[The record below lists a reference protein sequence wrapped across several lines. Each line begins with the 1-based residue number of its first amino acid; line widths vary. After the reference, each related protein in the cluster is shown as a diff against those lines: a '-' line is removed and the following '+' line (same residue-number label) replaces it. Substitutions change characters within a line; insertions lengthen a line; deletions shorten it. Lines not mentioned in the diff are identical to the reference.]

1 MCVLPVQR
9 QALHFD
15 HPPRRFAVS
24 VQRMPQGKAI
34 PMTQKYRGIIP
45 PIVTPLADRDR
56 LDVDGFG
63 RLIEHVLAGGV
74 HGIFVLG
81 TTGEG
86 PSLSH
91 HLQREVVSRA
101 CDFVAGRVPVLIGIT
116 DPSFFESI
124 SLATHACDAGAT
136 AVVLAPPY
144 YFPAG
149 QEELLE
155 YLQELIPGLPLP
167 VMLYNMP
174 AMTKLSYAPDTVRLL
189 ADWPQVVGLK
199 DSSGDIDYFAQV
211 RQLTRDVNDFAM
223 LVGPELLLPEAIRLG
238 GDGGVSGGANVR
250 PELYVQLYQAAVAG
264 ADTGPLLDQ
273 VRSLGRL
280 YSIGN
285 NPASAIVKGIK
296 CALALMGICNGRMAE
311 PFREFEPAD
320 VARIQQL
327 LSEIL
332 PRTNGVSPD
341 SRQRRC

>member
-1 MCVLPVQR
+1 
-9 QALHFD
+9 
-15 HPPRRFAVS
+15 
-24 VQRMPQGKAI
+24 
-34 PMTQKYRGIIP
+34 MTLMSQQPYRGIIP
-45 PIVTPLADRDR
+45 PIVTPLSDRDT
-56 LDVDGFG
+56 LDSEGLS

-91 HLQREVVSRA
+91 HLQREVVSQA
-101 CDFVAGRVPVLIGIT
+101 CQCVDGRVPLLVGIT

-124 SLATHACDAGAT
+124 SLATHAAEAGAT

-155 YLQELIPGLPLP
+155 YLQELIPALPLP

-174 AMTKLSYAPDTVRLL
+174 AMTKLAYAPETVRAL

-199 DSSGDIDYFAQV
+199 DSGGDLAYFRNVRECTREID
-211 RQLTRDVNDFAM
+211 DFAM
-223 LVGPELLLPEAIRLG
+223 LIGPEHLLADAIALG

-250 PELYVQLYQAAVAG
+250 PDLYVRLYEAAVAG
-264 ADTGPLLDQ
+264 ESTQALASQ
-273 VRSLGRL
+273 IQSLGRL
-280 YSIGN
+280 YGVGN

-296 CALALMGICNGRMAE
+296 CALSLMGICSGYLAE
-311 PFREFEPAD
+311 PFRQFGPSD
-320 VARIQQL
+320 VAEIDRL
-327 LSEIL
+327 LGEIL
-332 PRTNGVSPD
+332 PERGDSP
-341 SRQRRC
+341 